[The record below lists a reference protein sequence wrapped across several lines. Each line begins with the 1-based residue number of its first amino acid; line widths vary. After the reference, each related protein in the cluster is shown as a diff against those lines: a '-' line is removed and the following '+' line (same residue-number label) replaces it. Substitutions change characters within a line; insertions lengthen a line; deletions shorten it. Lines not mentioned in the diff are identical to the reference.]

1 MKTRVSV
8 HDTGQLEVSKWKL
21 FLESEFFYNYKRSV
35 TAIIGSIIIVAVIL
49 IAILGPLFTVQN
61 PYNMSDIELNNAYKP
76 PAWIEGGEGK
86 FLLGTDQQG
95 RDIFSAI
102 VYGSRVSLII
112 GIVGTLLA
120 SAIGITLGLITLGLI
135 SGYFGGKVDAII
147 MRIADVLLSF
157 PTMLIALFL
166 MSIFGRGIANILIA
180 LSLVGWVRYARTVRG
195 ETLSVKKK
203 EYIESTKVIGLPSFR
218 IIFKH
223 VLPNVFTSIIV
234 LTTIQVGSFI
244 LTEATLSFLGLGVPV
259 TRPSLGML
267 CNNGFNV
274 LYSGLWWVSIFPGLY
289 IMIIVFGINLLGDFL
304 RDELNPKLK

>member
-1 MKTRVSV
+1 MKVSRW
-8 HDTGQLEVSKWKL
+8 QL
-21 FLESEFFYNYKRSV
+21 FLGSEFFHNYKKSA
-35 TAIIGSIIIVAVIL
+35 TAIIGSIIVITVIL
-49 IAILGPLFTVQN
+49 VAILGPLFTVQN
-61 PYNMSDIELNNAYKP
+61 PYEMSNIELSNAYKP
-76 PAWIEGGEGK
+76 PAWIDGGETK

-95 RDIFSAI
+95 RDMLSAI

-112 GIVGTLLA
+112 GVVGTLLA
-120 SAIGITLGLITLGLI
+120 SAIGITLGLI
-135 SGYFGGKVDAII
+135 SGYFGGKIDAII
-147 MRIADVLLSF
+147 MRIADIQLSF

-195 ETLSVKKK
+195 ETLSVKKQ
-203 EYIESTKVIGLPSFR
+203 EYIEATKVIGLPSFR

-234 LTTIQVGSFI
+234 LSTIQVGSFI

-267 CNNGFNV
+267 CNNGFDV

>member
-112 GIVGTLLA
+112 GIAGTLLA
-120 SAIGITLGLITLGLI
+120 SAIGITLGLI